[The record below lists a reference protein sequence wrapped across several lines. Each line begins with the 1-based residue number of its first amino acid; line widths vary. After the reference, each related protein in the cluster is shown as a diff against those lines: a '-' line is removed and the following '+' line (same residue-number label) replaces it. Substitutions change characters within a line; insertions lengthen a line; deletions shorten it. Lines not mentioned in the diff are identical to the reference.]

1 MSRKGEILPPAFIVC
16 LRELRHGVRGFG
28 VFLACLILG
37 VFAITGVGTFS
48 ESAKQG
54 VLTDARSIMGGDVEV
69 LLTSRRMSG
78 EQLGFFTGF
87 GKVSVVAGTRTMAGI
102 GDKAALVELKGVD
115 ADYPLYGQVGTRSGI
130 GHGAVLGREADVP
143 VCLVEP
149 LLLDRLGVHVG
160 ETIRVGGMSFRIGG
174 VLVYEP
180 DRVVQAFSLGP
191 RVMVDLDDLTR
202 SGIAGP
208 GNLVRYRYRVRM
220 ADGDPKE
227 LVALAKE
234 RFPDA
239 GWAIRDYSRAA
250 PNIRRLLER
259 LDVNLSLIGLAAL
272 LVGGLGI
279 SGAVRGYIG
288 KRIERI
294 AVMKCVGGTGGVL
307 LWGYL
312 LQILLL
318 GALGSGIGMVLG
330 AMVPT
335 VAVMFFSDV
344 LPVTLRTGVYVEPMV
359 RAGLFGI
366 CTTMAFCSGT
376 LVRAVRVSPATLFR
390 GYVDQDDGSGLLSKV
405 LPGLFSALLIVLVLL
420 FTENTTLA
428 CGFILGTI
436 GCFFLFALAARLL
449 CWVVARVPPIPC
461 PWVRLGLGQIVR
473 PGAPTTSLV
482 FALGLGLTCLVAVA
496 LVNVNLTRALT
507 RDVAD
512 ETPSFFFMDIQQH
525 ETDRFMDVVGG
536 ITGPEDL
543 SARPVIRGRIMKI
556 AGKNVGEVGVDPEVS
571 WAVRG
576 DRMLTYAGAMPE
588 DTVVAQGTWWDEEY
602 DAEPLISLTSDLAR
616 GFGVGL
622 GDTLTVN
629 VLGRNITATIANIR
643 DVDWTT
649 LAMQFAIIFAPG
661 TLDRA
666 PGTTLAAVRAT
677 RQEESRIFNTVSE
690 LFPTVAIIR
699 VGDVLDHV
707 GSLFSRMALVFQ
719 TVSALALVSGFLVL
733 AGAFSA
739 DQHRRIYDAVI
750 YKVCGAT
757 RRDIVLAL
765 VTEFAV
771 IGFGAGSIGCLTG
784 ILAAWGVIAG
794 FMNMRFAVDPVIAV
808 ATVVSGVILAVGLG
822 LMGTIRALGKKPA
835 GYLRN
840 E

>member
-1 MSRKGEILPPAFIVC
+1 MPRTGEVLVPALVICF
-16 LRELRHGVRGFG
+16 RELRQGVRGFG

-37 VFAITGVGTFS
+37 VFAITGVGAFS
-48 ESAKQG
+48 EAARQG
-54 VLTDARSIMGGDVEV
+54 LLADARSIMGGDVEV
-69 LLTSRRMSG
+69 LLTSRRMSE
-78 EQLGFFTGF
+78 EQHKFFARF
-87 GKVSVVAGTRTMAGI
+87 GTMSVVAETRTMAGFN
-102 GDKAALVELKGVD
+102 DKAVLVELKGID
-115 ADYPLYGQVGTRSGI
+115 ADYPLYGRIGTRSGRNPQTI
-130 GHGAVLGREADVP
+130 FKEDTDVSA
-143 VCLVEP
+143 CLVEA
-149 LLLDRLGVHVG
+149 LLLDRLEVRVG
-160 ETIRVGGMSFRIGG
+160 DVIRVGGMTFRIGG
-174 VLVYEP
+174 VLVFEP

-191 RVMVDLDDLTR
+191 RVMIDGADLAG
-202 SGIAGP
+202 SGLAGP
-208 GNLVRYRYRVRM
+208 GNLVRYRYRIRM
-220 ADGDPKE
+220 EGGDPKE

-259 LDVNLSLIGLAAL
+259 LDINLSLIGLAAL

-288 KRIERI
+288 KRIKRI
-294 AVMKCVGGTGGVL
+294 AVMKCVGGTGAVL
-307 LWGYL
+307 LAAYL

-318 GALGSGIGMVLG
+318 GALGSGIGMLLG

-335 VAVMFFSDV
+335 FAVMFFSDS
-344 LPVTLRTGVYVEPMV
+344 LPVALRTGVYVEPMI

-376 LVRAVRVSPATLFR
+376 LVRAVNVSPATLFR
-390 GYVDQDDGSGLLSKV
+390 GYVDQDRTGGLLSRL
-405 LPGLFSALLIVLVLL
+405 LPGFFFGLLIVLVIL
-420 FTENTTLA
+420 FTENTKLA
-428 CGFILGTI
+428 CGFILGTT
-436 GCFFLFALAARLL
+436 GCFFLFALAAGGLK
-449 CWVVARVPPIPC
+449 WVASHVSCIASPRI
-461 PWVRLGLGQIVR
+461 RLGLGQIVR
-473 PGAPTTSLV
+473 PGAPTRSLV

-496 LVNVNLTRALT
+496 LVNVNLTRALL
-507 RDVAD
+507 RDVTD
-512 ETPSFFFMDIQQH
+512 KVPSFFFMDIQQH
-525 ETDRFMDVVGG
+525 ETDRFLEVVAGMSG
-536 ITGPEDL
+536 AENL

-556 AGKNVGEVGVDPEVS
+556 AGRDVEQVEVDPEVS

-588 DTVVAQGTWWDEEY
+588 DTVIARGTWWDEAY
-602 DAEPLISLTSDLAR
+602 DGEPLISLTSDLAR
-616 GFGVGL
+616 GFGVDL

-661 TLDRA
+661 ILDKA
-666 PGTTLAAVRAT
+666 PGTTLAAVRAKPE
-677 RQEESRIFNTVSE
+677 EESRIFGMVSDM
-690 LFPTVAIIR
+690 FPTVAIIR
-699 VGDVLDHV
+699 VRDVLDHV

-757 RRDIVLAL
+757 RKDIIFAL
-765 VTEFAV
+765 ITEFAV
-771 IGFGAGSIGCLTG
+771 IGFGAGFIGCLTG

-794 FMNMRFAVDPVIAV
+794 FMNMRFTVDPFIAV
-808 ATVVSGVILAVGLG
+808 TTVVCGVILAVGLG
-822 LMGTIRALGKKPA
+822 LMGTVRALGRKPA